1 MPESVVQ
8 RTNAMSDAI
17 SRSEVYAL
25 LEAIRTDL
33 ETLRVQLNT
42 HVHSGV
48 TAGGANTGAP
58 TTTISSIET
67 QP

>member
-1 MPESVVQ
+1 MSESVVQ
-8 RTNAMSDAI
+8 RTNAMSDSI
-17 SRSEVYAL
+17 SRGEVYYL

-33 ETLRVQLNT
+33 EALRSLLNT

-58 TTTISSIET
+58 TTTIASLET